1 MQGPSHKLSANNAF
15 LIQGNQDAS
24 ITRQDGSHTW
34 VLDYTVDEADR
45 GGAYNTTMDNDT
57 GSHTEDY
64 VYDYEAMEKG

>member
-57 GSHTEDY
+57 GSHAEDY